1 MHIIKT
7 TSPNPSKSFRSA
19 VAMLCALTFF
29 TVLLGGCQSRQVK
42 PNEAHADKQTI
53 KRPKHQTILISIDGL
68 RHDALNQGVTPNLD
82 AMAAEGVRTKALVPQ
97 FPTKTFPN
105 HFSIVTGVVPSR
117 HGLVNNTMFDDE
129 LGKYSLGNRKAVAD
143 GRWYQAEP
151 IWVTAEK
158 AGIRTA
164 TLFWP
169 GSEAAINGIRPS
181 QYKPFD
187 DTMPPAARVEQVLAW
202 LTQKDERRPHFLTLY
217 FEHVDTESHIH
228 GVSSPKS
235 LQAISMV
242 DEQIGRLRRSIEQLG
257 LTDQVNLIV
266 VSDHGM
272 TPSSLDRLVVLD
284 DLYEHDQIKPTIYG
298 EVTGFEPL
306 PGVTIDPN
314 NLPIAPHPHFPCWHK
329 SKVPARWQYS
339 DHPRIPTIVCVVDD
353 GYIAAS
359 ESHLAKIQRGERHA
373 SKGAHGYRPELTDMH
388 GVGFAI
394 GPDMAEN
401 KQLPNTTSLHIH
413 AVLLQLLGLDDPND
427 TGIQPEAA
435 RRWLKKP

>member
-1 MHIIKT
+1 MKHCLLILTSIIVLT
-7 TSPNPSKSFRSA
+7 ACQTSSIKHTN
-19 VAMLCALTFF
+19 
-29 TVLLGGCQSRQVK
+29 
-42 PNEAHADKQTI
+42 ADARLQTGL
-53 KRPKHQTILISIDGL
+53 KHQTILISIDGL
-68 RHDALNQGVTPNLD
+68 RHDALNQGFTPNLD
-82 AMAAEGVRTKALVPQ
+82 DMATKGVRTKALVPQ

-105 HFSIVTGVVPSR
+105 HFSIVTGLVPSR
-117 HGLVNNTMFDDE
+117 HGLVNNTMYDDQ
-129 LGKYSLGNRKAVAD
+129 LGKYSLGNREAVAD
-143 GRWYQAEP
+143 GRWYEAEP

-169 GSEAAINGIRPS
+169 GSEAAINGVRPT

-187 DTMPPAARVEQVLAW
+187 DQMQPAARVEQVLAW
-202 LTQKDERRPHFLTLY
+202 LTQPDDNRPYFLTLY
-217 FEHVDTESHIH
+217 FEHVDVESHKH
-228 GVSSPKS
+228 GVGSSQS
-235 LQAISMV
+235 LSAISMV
-242 DEQIGRLRRSIEQLG
+242 DEHVGRLRRGIEQLD

-284 DLYEHDQIKPTIYG
+284 DLYQHDQIKPTIYG

-314 NLPIAPHPHFPCWHK
+314 NLPITPHPHLPCWHK
-329 SKVPARWQYS
+329 SNVPARWQYS
-339 DHPRIPTIVCVVDD
+339 SHPRIPIIVCLADD
-353 GYIAAS
+353 GYIVTS
-359 ESHLAKIQRGERHA
+359 ESYLAEIQSGKRHA
-373 SKGAHGYRPELTDMH
+373 NKGAHGYRPELTDMH

-413 AVLLQLLGLDDPND
+413 AVLLQLLGLEDPND
-427 TGIQPEAA
+427 TGIAPEDAQ
-435 RRWLKKP
+435 RWLKAQ